1 MYYGGA
7 HGPTVMR
14 RYPGVAIGEPS
25 RTREHGGME
34 VITPRRP
41 EQHRSVAPLL
51 SSTVVGTALVVGGL
65 SMAYAAFATPLLAMV
80 LPVGRPSAGQMAAG
94 MAIWAI
100 ALVAPAAFILA
111 GTNRLARL
119 LVAVRGHLPRHSPTM
134 TALAGLAEDVV
145 VVTGLMLPDGRG
157 VSELVMGPFGAVVLR
172 ELPPP
177 QATRIQN
184 GNWQLRTQRGWIP
197 LDDPLARAVRDADR
211 VRRWLAHDD
220 ADFVVKV
227 YAAVVGTDP
236 SVQRT
241 PACAVL
247 MPNQLAAWVVSLPS
261 QRSLT
266 PGRRQLML
274 DLARDAVG

>member
-1 MYYGGA
+1 
-7 HGPTVMR
+7 MR
-14 RYPGVAIGEPS
+14 RYPGVPIGEDVTHP
-25 RTREHGGME
+25 EHGGME

-41 EQHRSVAPLL
+41 EQHLSVAPLL

-65 SMAYAAFATPLLAMV
+65 SMAYIAFATPLLAMV
-80 LPVGRPSAGQMAAG
+80 LPVGHPSAGQMAAG

-119 LVAVRGHLPRHSPTM
+119 LVAIRGHLPRYSPTM
-134 TALAGLAEDVV
+134 TALAELPEDVV

-247 MPNQLAAWVVSLPS
+247 TPDQLAAWVVGLPS

-274 DLARDAVG
+274 DRARDAVG